1 MYPPVFE
8 FGSAFEILLNGVRI
22 IFYVG
27 FFFYVIFAFIA
38 LRQIEVMRKTVITP
52 FSPVVL
58 LLGIVHLLIALG
70 ALALAF
76 ITLT

>member
-1 MYPPVFE
+1 MYPGFDL
-8 FGSAFEILLNGVRI
+8 SNAFIFLLDIIRI
-22 IFYVG
+22 IFYIG

-58 LLGIVHLLIALG
+58 ALGFVHLLVAFGALG
-70 ALALAF
+70 LAF